1 MDEQYHLFP
10 RVSKNIEN
18 TIHRQR
24 FFVADLGCS
33 PGGWSQASLE
43 LLGTPRGDTYEDSD
57 IYSSDDDIPIPQV
70 VGVDIISTEPL
81 PGARFIQGDFLDLS
95 VQRQLRLILG
105 DENAQLDLIL
115 SDMAPNLSGNRTAD
129 IEASLQL
136 CRSVLEFAKINLC
149 PSQGKDSKSGSLV

>member
-1 MDEQYHLFP
+1 MNEQYHLFP
-10 RVSKNIEN
+10 KVSKNTDIN
-18 TIHRQR
+18 SPR

-43 LLGTPRGDTYEDSD
+43 LLGTPRGDTYEGSD
-57 IYSSDDDIPIPQV
+57 VYSSDEDIPIPQV

-81 PGARFIQGDFLDLS
+81 PGARFIQGDFLDPS
-95 VQRQLRLILG
+95 VRCQLQQILG

-115 SDMAPNLSGNRTAD
+115 SDMAPNLSGNRIAD

-136 CRSVLEFAKINLC
+136 CRSILEFAKTNLC
-149 PSQGKDSKSGSLV
+149 PSQGKVSKSGSLV

>member
-1 MDEQYHLFP
+1 MNEQYHLFP
-10 RVSKNIEN
+10 KVSKNTDN
-18 TIHRQR
+18 TINTPR
-24 FFVADLGCS
+24 FFIADLGCS

-43 LLGTPRGDTYEDSD
+43 LLGTPRGDEDND
-57 IYSSDDDIPIPQV
+57 ISSSDEDIPIPQV
-70 VGVDIISTEPL
+70 IGVDIISTEPL

-95 VQRQLRLILG
+95 VQRQLRQILG
-105 DENAQLDLIL
+105 DENAQLDIIL

-136 CRSVLEFAKINLC
+136 CRSVLEFAKINLR